1 MPQILINREPLRH
14 MTFDVELLG
23 DCDVIINELCL
34 RLGDDWSA
42 ICTSTTPAREIR
54 HDEISTP
61 PPDSASTPH
70 APNSDSSKVVGAAS
84 TVDTS
89 VTRTADS
96 TDAETPK
103 AQADIAATSTVNT
116 DDSVR
121 SAGAS
126 VSKDGSSCPSD
137 TGAAEATAAETSS
150 SHPPSLAAGLQ
161 GTLLLHSTSVYSSAL
176 SYMWPTQER
185 SVVGADVIASPSL

>member
-54 HDEISTP
+54 HDEISTNTP
-61 PPDSASTPH
+61 PPDSASTSH
-70 APNSDSSKVVGAAS
+70 TPNSHSSNVVGAS
-84 TVDTS
+84 TVDNS
-89 VTRTADS
+89 VTRNADS

-103 AQADIAATSTVNT
+103 AQADVAASTVNT
-116 DDSVR
+116 GVC

-126 VSKDGSSCPSD
+126 VSKDGSSCPSE

-161 GTLLLHSTSVYSSAL
+161 GTVLLHSTSVCSSAL
-176 SYMWPTQER
+176 SYMWPTQEPN
-185 SVVGADVIASPSL
+185 VVGADVIASPSL

>member
-1 MPQILINREPLRH
+1 

-54 HDEISTP
+54 HDEISTNTP
-61 PPDSASTPH
+61 PPDSASTPLE
-70 APNSDSSKVVGAAS
+70 PISDSSNIVGAS
-84 TVDTS
+84 TVDNN

-103 AQADIAATSTVNT
+103 AQADVAASTVNT

-161 GTLLLHSTSVYSSAL
+161 GTVLLHSTWVYSSAL

>member
-54 HDEISTP
+54 HGEMSTP

-70 APNSDSSKVVGAAS
+70 APNSDSSNIVGAS
-84 TVDTS
+84 TVDNN

-103 AQADIAATSTVNT
+103 AQADVAASTVNT

-126 VSKDGSSCPSD
+126 VSKDGSSCPSE
-137 TGAAEATAAETSS
+137 TGAAATAAETSS

-161 GTLLLHSTSVYSSAL
+161 GTVLLHCTSVYSSAL
-176 SYMWPTQER
+176 YLWPTQEPN
-185 SVVGADVIASPSL
+185 VVGADVIASPSL